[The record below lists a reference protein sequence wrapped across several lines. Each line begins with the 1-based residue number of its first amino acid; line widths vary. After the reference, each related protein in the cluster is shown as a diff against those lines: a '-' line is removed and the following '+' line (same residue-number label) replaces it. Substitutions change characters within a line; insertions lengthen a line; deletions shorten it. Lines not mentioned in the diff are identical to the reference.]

1 MPRTYELKRRAE
13 RQEETRQRIVD
24 ATVALH
30 REVGPARTTISAIA
44 ERAGVERLTV
54 YRHFPDEAPLF
65 AACGAR
71 FQELR
76 PIPDPTPWTAIADP
90 VARLRAALGELYAYY
105 RAEEP
110 MLANVARDAPLL
122 PTLQALLDDAY
133 TPYWARVREVL
144 LAGWTPPPGP
154 AAGLSTWTGA
164 SGSEAAGLATGRP
177 HRVAPT
183 SDASVQMQRTTS
195 VAAALGLAV
204 AFATWRTLTRQ
215 QGLDDARAVDLMT
228 RLVAC
233 AAGGDHHDDASRF
246 G

>member
-1 MPRTYELKRRAE
+1 MTRTYELKRRAE
-13 RQEETRQRIVD
+13 RQEETRRRIVE

-54 YRHFPDEAPLF
+54 YRHFPDEAALF

-71 FQELR
+71 FRELR
-76 PIPDPTPWTAIADP
+76 PRPDPTTWTAIADP
-90 VARLRAALGELYAYY
+90 VARLRFALGDLYAYY
-105 RAEEP
+105 RAEES

-133 TPYWARVREVL
+133 VPYWARVREVL
-144 LAGWTPPPGP
+144 LAGWPPPPGTES
-154 AAGLSTWTGA
+154 GLT
-164 SGSEAAGLATGRP
+164 
-177 HRVAPT
+177 
-183 SDASVQMQRTTS
+183 
-195 VAAALGLAV
+195 AALDLAV

-215 QGLDDARAVDLMT
+215 QGLDDARAADLMT

-233 AAGGDHHDDASRF
+233 AAG
-246 G
+246 